1 MKPHELGARELARRL
16 AARELSALEVV
27 EDCLAHIAARDGELH
42 AWQAVDPEFA
52 RRQAR
57 ALDAGPVRGMLH
69 GVPVGVKDI
78 FDTADLPTE
87 YGSPIYAGHRPAWDA
102 ACVAAARAAG
112 AVILGKTVTTE
123 FATMVPA
130 RTVHPRN
137 PRHTPGGSSSGSAA
151 AVAARMVPLAYGT
164 QTVGSIIRPAAYCGV
179 VGYKPSFGYLSRS
192 GMKMGA
198 ESLDTPGVIA
208 RSVEDA
214 GLLVAASA
222 MRPELA
228 HVTVLEKPRLGVC
241 CSPNWPQMT
250 RAGAAAFERAVQT
263 LEERGAQIVDA
274 ELPES
279 FRELD
284 AAAAR
289 ILNYEMA
296 RGLAHEAAHHR
307 DRIAAILLERIDI
320 GARINYRDYAL
331 SVQYA
336 ADCRR
341 KLAEAAGDVDA
352 ILTPSATGE
361 APLGLD
367 STGDTAMNR
376 LWTLLHGPCV
386 TVPTGDG
393 PGGMPLGVQLVGVP
407 SGMHADR
414 ADAHLL
420 AVARWAEKAL
430 GP

>member
-1 MKPHELGARELARRL
+1 MKPHELGARELARRIRD
-16 AARELSALEVV
+16 RELTALEVV
-27 EDCLAHIAARDGELH
+27 EDCLAQIADDQIH
-42 AWQAVDPEFA
+42 AWAAVDPEFA

-57 ALDAGPVRGMLH
+57 ALDAGAVRGMLH

-112 AVILGKTVTTE
+112 AVVLGKTVTTE

-179 VGYKPSFGYLSRS
+179 VGYKPSFGMLSRS

-198 ESLDTPGVIA
+198 ESLDTPGAIA
-208 RSVEDA
+208 RSVEDVT
-214 GLLVAASA
+214 LLAAASA

-228 HVTVLEKPRLGVC
+228 YISTIEKPRLGVC
-241 CSPNWPQMT
+241 CSPNWRHMS
-250 RAGAAAFERAVQT
+250 REGAQAFERVVDRLDRQ
-263 LEERGAQIVDA
+263 GATMIDA

-279 FRELD
+279 FAKLDD
-284 AAAAR
+284 AASR
-289 ILNYEMA
+289 ILTYEMA

-307 DRIAAILLERIDI
+307 
-320 GARINYRDYAL
+320 ARISPMLLARIEDRAATMYKE
-331 SVQYA
+331 YA
-336 ADCRR
+336 AALHYAANCR
-341 KLAEAAGDVDA
+341 KHLAVHAGAVDA

-361 APLGLD
+361 APLGLE
-367 STGDTAMNR
+367 STGNTAMNR

-386 TVPTGDG
+386 TVPAGEG
-393 PGGMPLGVQLVGVP
+393 PGGLPLGVQLVRPYG
-407 SGMHADR
+407 GDR
-414 ADAHLL
+414 ADAHVL
-420 AVARWAEKAL
+420 AVARWVESVL
-430 GP
+430 RED